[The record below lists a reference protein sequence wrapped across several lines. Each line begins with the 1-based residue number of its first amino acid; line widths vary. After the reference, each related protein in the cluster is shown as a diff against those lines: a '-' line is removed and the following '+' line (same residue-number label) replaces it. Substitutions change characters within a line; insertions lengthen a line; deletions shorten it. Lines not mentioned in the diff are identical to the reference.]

1 MKIKE
6 LFLRVLIL
14 SLICSPAFTI
24 ENFSDDEE
32 EGMVVPL
39 VTGVQL
45 LPVYVVQFRNL
56 SQAYDSDYINKLEN
70 ILRFDLENNGKT
82 SLILRDPHLDDLAN
96 KGQLDSPE
104 WEKQQAK
111 YIITVNVTN
120 EQLEPAISSVVG
132 KWTKESPA
140 IDMNGELNHDR
151 RQVHLI
157 ADMIHK
163 ALFGKES
170 ITRTKFL
177 YTLRER
183 IAGTKEWTCEI
194 WEADYDG
201 GNARQ
206 VIADSGYCVT
216 PQYAPPTPGM
226 HPGSLL
232 FVSYQQ
238 GQPKIY
244 MGSLKDG
251 STRRFSYLRGNQLMP
266 TLSYQRDRVAF
277 ISDVTGNPDLFL
289 QDFDPQKGVIGKP
302 RQIFAAPLATQ
313 GTPTFSPDGNRIAFV
328 SNKDGSPRVYAID
341 IPPENAKLK
350 DIHPELITKF
360 RRGCTAPAWSPDGR
374 KIAYCARMNGV
385 RQIFVYDF
393 QTKREVQLTKGTM
406 NAENPTWAPNSLHLI
421 YNATKEP
428 ISELYLINL
437 NHPKP
442 VKISSGKGEKRFP
455 HWEPRSI

>member
-1 MKIKE
+1 MMKD
-6 LFLRVLIL
+6 LIL
-14 SLICSPAFTI
+14 RAMIFTLAFSPIFGTS
-24 ENFSDDEE
+24 EFGDDED

-39 VTGVQL
+39 ATGVQL
-45 LPVYVVQFRNL
+45 LPIYVVHFRNL
-56 SQAYDSDYINKLEN
+56 SQAYGDGYIRELEK
-70 ILRFDLENNGKT
+70 ILRFDLENNGMT
-82 SLILRDPHLDDLAN
+82 TVVDNDSHLDNLAN
-96 KGQLDSPE
+96 GTHVYSSE
-104 WEKQQAK
+104 WEKRRVK
-111 YIITVNVTN
+111 YVITVDATD
-120 EQLEPAISSVVG
+120 EQLDPAISSVVG
-132 KWTKESPA
+132 KWTKDSPA
-140 IDMNGELNHDR
+140 IEINGDIGHDR

-163 ALFGKES
+163 ALFGKEG
-170 ITRTKFL
+170 IARTKFL
-177 YTLRER
+177 YTLREK
-183 IAGTKEWTCEI
+183 IPGTKDWTCEI

-201 GNARQ
+201 GNPRR
-206 VIADSGYCVT
+206 VIEDAGYCVT
-216 PQYAPPTPGM
+216 PQYAPPAPGK

-232 FVSYQQ
+232 FVSYQN

-251 STRRFSYLRGNQLMP
+251 KSQRFSYLRGNQLMP
-266 TLSYQRDRVAF
+266 TLTYQRDQVAF

-289 QDFDPQKGVIGKP
+289 QQFDSEKGVVGKP
-302 RQIFAAPLATQ
+302 RQIFAAPLASQ
-313 GTPTFSPDGNRIAFV
+313 GTPTFSPDGKRVAFV
-328 SNKDGSPRVYAID
+328 SNKDGSPRVYVID
-341 IPPENAKLK
+341 IPPEGAKLK

-393 QTKREVQLTKGTM
+393 KTKQEVQLTRGKM

-428 ISELYLINL
+428 VSELYLINL
-437 NHPKP
+437 NHPQS

-455 HWEPRSI
+455 HWEPRV